1 MIQNKVY
8 RLKQDVEIGKDM
20 PLKKGVEIEVVM
32 NVIYIGGNMVPPI
45 FQHHFLNWVN
55 NNLSLLDDI
64 TKNW

>member
-45 FQHHFLNWVN
+45 FQHHFLN
-55 NNLSLLDDI
+55 
-64 TKNW
+64 